1 MRTLIDI
8 GEAELKA
15 LDEMAKSE
23 NVSRASLVRKAVND
37 FLARHERIRQDEAF
51 GLWGDRKIDGL
62 EYQDKVRNE
71 W

>member
-15 LDEMAKSE
+15 LDRMARSA
-23 NVSRASLVRKAVND
+23 NVSRASLIRKAVDD
-37 FLARHERIRQDEAF
+37 FLGRERGKEDDAF
-51 GLWGDRKIDGL
+51 GLWGDEAVDGL
-62 EYQDKVRNE
+62 EYQEKVRSE